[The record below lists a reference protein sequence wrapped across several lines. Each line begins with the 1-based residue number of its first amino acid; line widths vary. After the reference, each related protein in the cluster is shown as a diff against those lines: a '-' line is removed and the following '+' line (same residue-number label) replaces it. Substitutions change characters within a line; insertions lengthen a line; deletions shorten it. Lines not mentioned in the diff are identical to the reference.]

1 MWSRHCWTDCLK
13 IFNDNNLTWWEKPL
27 TQNGYKFVH
36 GGLLDKWLKYNF
48 LWYVSRETPQV
59 RPLDGFWGLMPQK
72 LRNHARMFL
81 WVSEYFNSNIWPY
94 LPHPSRKRQNLAQ
107 NRQSEA
113 TVSKRESPNISEI
126 TESTTWKSACILSIQ
141 AETFHFILDRIQPG
155 LASHRL
161 VLSTSNVVQHAT
173 RSYPFYALNTSRLS
187 YSASIRPS

>member
-13 IFNDNNLTWWEKPL
+13 IYNDNLTWWEKPL
-27 TQNGYKFVH
+27 IQNGYKFVH

-48 LWYVSRETPQV
+48 FVIFFQGNPTGQTFGRISR
-59 RPLDGFWGLMPQK
+59 LNAWK

-81 WVSEYFNSNIWPY
+81 WGQNILILTFDPIY
-94 LPHPSRKRQNLAQ
+94 PIPSRKRQNLSQ

-113 TVSKRESPNISEI
+113 TVSKRESPNMSEI
-126 TESTTWKSACILSIQ
+126 TKSTTWKSACILSIQ
-141 AETFHFILDRIQPG
+141 AETFHFILDRIQPS

-187 YSASIRPS
+187 YSASIRRPS